1 MTSTITTVDLI
12 RHGEPVGG
20 HKYRGQSDDPLS
32 EKGWAQMRSAVGEHR
47 PWDVIASST
56 LSRCAAFA
64 SELAQ
69 RHAIP
74 LEFDARLMEIGFGE
88 WEGRTAAVA
97 PGILPPATL
106 AHPCAAEVTAL
117 DPALLR
123 RFWLDPLNN
132 VPPGAELLTAF
143 RDRVIPAWDEI
154 LARHSGKHILI
165 VGHAGVIRMV
175 VRHVLDMPL
184 QRVFRLSVPNAGITR
199 IRVEN
204 DGEQILPTLLFHA
217 GAL

>member
-1 MTSTITTVDLI
+1 
-12 RHGEPVGG
+12 
-20 HKYRGQSDDPLS
+20 
-32 EKGWAQMRSAVGEHR
+32 MRNAVGEHC
-47 PWDVIASST
+47 PWNAIVSST

-69 RHAIP
+69 RHALP

-88 WEGRTAAVA
+88 WEGRTA
-97 PGILPPATL
+97 
-106 AHPCAAEVTAL
+106 EQVTAQ

-154 LARHSGKHILI
+154 LARHSGKHIL
-165 VGHAGVIRMV
+165 
-175 VRHVLDMPL
+175 
-184 QRVFRLSVPNAGITR
+184 NAGITR
-199 IRVEN
+199 IRVES
-204 DGEQILPTLLFHA
+204 DGEQTLPTLLFHA

>member
-1 MTSTITTVDLI
+1 MPDTVTTIDLI

-20 HKYRGQSDDPLS
+20 NRYRGQLDDPLS
-32 EKGWAQMRSAVGEHR
+32 EKGWMQMRAAVADHC
-47 PWDVIASST
+47 PWNVIVSST

-64 SELAQ
+64 GELAQ

-74 LEFDARLMEIGFGE
+74 LELDARLMEIGFGE
-88 WEGRTAAVA
+88 WEGRTAA
-97 PGILPPATL
+97 
-106 AHPCAAEVTAL
+106 EVTAQ
-117 DPALLR
+117 DAMLLK

-132 VPPGAELLTAF
+132 VPPGAEKMTAF
-143 RDRVIPAWDEI
+143 RDRVIPAWEDI
-154 LARHSGKHILI
+154 LTRHHGKHVLI

-184 QRVFRLSVPNAGITR
+184 ERVFRLSVPNAGITR
-199 IRVEN
+199 VRVERN
-204 DGEQILPTLLFHA
+204 GEQTLPTLLFHA

>member
-1 MTSTITTVDLI
+1 MITSMPDTITTIDLI

-32 EKGWAQMRSAVGEHR
+32 EKGWAQMRTAVGEHR
-47 PWDVIASST
+47 PWDVIISST

-69 RHAIP
+69 RHALP
-74 LEFDARLMEIGFGE
+74 LEFDERLMEIGFGE
-88 WEGRTAAVA
+88 WEGRTAA
-97 PGILPPATL
+97 
-106 AHPCAAEVTAL
+106 EVTAQ

-132 VPPGAELLTAF
+132 VPSGAELLTAF

-184 QRVFRLSVPNAGITR
+184 QRVFRITFPNAGITR

-204 DGEQILPTLLFHA
+204 DGEQTLPTLLFHA

>member
-1 MTSTITTVDLI
+1 MIKSMPNTITTIDLI

-20 HKYRGQSDDPLS
+20 NKYRGQSDDPLS
-32 EKGWAQMRSAVGEHR
+32 EKGWLQMRNAVGEHC
-47 PWDVIASST
+47 PWNAIVSST

-69 RHAIP
+69 RHALP

-88 WEGRTAAVA
+88 WEGRTA
-97 PGILPPATL
+97 
-106 AHPCAAEVTAL
+106 EQVTAQ

-184 QRVFRLSVPNAGITR
+184 QRVFRLAVPNAGITR
-199 IRVEN
+199 IRVES
-204 DGEQILPTLLFHA
+204 DGEQTLPTLLFHA

>member
-1 MTSTITTVDLI
+1 MPNTITTIDLI

-20 HKYRGQSDDPLS
+20 NKYRGQSDDPLS
-32 EKGWAQMRSAVGEHR
+32 EKGWLQMRNAVGEHC
-47 PWDVIASST
+47 PWNAIVSST

-69 RHAIP
+69 RHALP

-88 WEGRTAAVA
+88 WEGRTA
-97 PGILPPATL
+97 
-106 AHPCAAEVTAL
+106 EQVTAQ

-184 QRVFRLSVPNAGITR
+184 QRVFRLAVPNAGITR
-199 IRVEN
+199 IRVES
-204 DGEQILPTLLFHA
+204 DGEQTLPTLLFHA

>member
-1 MTSTITTVDLI
+1 MIKNMLDKVTTIDLI

-20 HKYRGQSDDPLS
+20 NKYRGQLDDPLS
-32 EKGWAQMRSAVGEHR
+32 EKGWAQMRAAVGEHC
-47 PWDVIASST
+47 PWDAIVSST

-69 RHAIP
+69 RHTLP
-74 LEFDARLMEIGFGE
+74 LELDARLMEIGFGE
-88 WEGRTAAVA
+88 WEGRTA
-97 PGILPPATL
+97 
-106 AHPCAAEVTAL
+106 EQVTAQ

-132 VPPGAELLTAF
+132 VPPGAELLIAF

-154 LARHSGKHILI
+154 LTRHRGKHILI

-184 QRVFRLSVPNAGITR
+184 QCVFRLAVPHAGITR
-199 IRVEN
+199 IRVES
-204 DGEQILPTLLFHA
+204 DGEQTLSTLLFHA
-217 GAL
+217 GVL

>member
-1 MTSTITTVDLI
+1 MIKSMPDTITTIDLI

-32 EKGWAQMRSAVGEHR
+32 EKGWGQMRTAVGEHR
-47 PWDVIASST
+47 PWDAIVSST

-69 RHAIP
+69 RHALP

-88 WEGRTAAVA
+88 WEGRTAAA
-97 PGILPPATL
+97 
-106 AHPCAAEVTAL
+106 VTAL
-117 DPALLR
+117 DPALLK
-123 RFWLDPLNN
+123 RFWSDPLNN

-154 LARHSGKHILI
+154 LTHHSGKHILI

-184 QRVFRLSVPNAGITR
+184 QRVFRITVPNAGITR
-199 IRVEN
+199 IRVES
-204 DGEQILPTLLFHA
+204 DGEQTLPTLLFHA
-217 GAL
+217 GVL

>member
-1 MTSTITTVDLI
+1 MITSMPDTITTIDLI

-32 EKGWAQMRSAVGEHR
+32 EKGWAQMRTAVGEHR
-47 PWDVIASST
+47 PWDVIISST

-69 RHAIP
+69 RHALP

-88 WEGRTAAVA
+88 WEGRTAA
-97 PGILPPATL
+97 
-106 AHPCAAEVTAL
+106 EVTAQ
-117 DPALLR
+117 DPALLK
-123 RFWLDPLNN
+123 RFWSDPLNN

-184 QRVFRLSVPNAGITR
+184 QRVFRITVPNAGITR

-204 DGEQILPTLLFHA
+204 DGEQTLPTLLFHA